1 MIQVPVSE
9 VIPVVVDPSSEHFG
23 QMGRMRMYDLEVG
36 DAYISFEDNNETMVK
51 LNDGYASGLPQYL
64 SFLISEEAELTR
76 LITALPEMKDKL
88 TEFFSS
94 VDRPNGHT
102 LTDKT
107 KSAKIGFTALIKSIT
122 N

>member
-36 DAYISFEDNNETMVK
+36 DAYISFEDNNDAIVK
-51 LNDGYASGLPQYL
+51 FNDGYSSGLPQYL

-76 LITALPEMKDKL
+76 LITVLPDMKDRL
-88 TEFFSS
+88 TELFSS
-94 VDRPNGHT
+94 IDRPIGHT
-102 LTDKT
+102 LSDKT
-107 KSAKIGFTALIKSIT
+107 KSAKIGFTALINSIT